1 MTFRL
6 WKWQPIQWFQYTS
19 LLRCWDA
26 MMLDAGVNLPQHTI
40 FFRFVAWC
48 FLGSCFVDEP
58 WRTFGMRV
66 AIFGSIPGTW
76 NSETMIGRINFPI
89 IPRLNL
95 DRVDL
100 AGFSVY
106 PCGWVWD
113 YKRLSGC
120 DVCSEEISLNSE
132 KIPYKMKFETDFG
145 KELAWCE
152 TKCKTHCGHPF
163 WYQMTRFIIGINLWV
178 FAILVC
184 YFRGPVFSKYAPREA
199 ETKKTIGISM
209 VASYDLCI
217 DLPRK
222 SQKFQKVGQFG
233 MTIGN
238 NFRNIG
244 TILWFAILDLNLLS
258 TCIVCSSIKHI
269 LDKFFS
275 IKICSFCLKGK
286 IETTI
291 IGTQRFFQKCH
302 PLFVGI
308 NNFKGFVRVDEHH
321 WKNETIRVEPWWTRG
336 FCHVLPCCR
345 EGKNEMNFRRLV
357 VCRVRHFFQNM
368 CEAVPGE
375 EWQEMFGFR
384 RVRMLHFQNAKQFPG
399 SAVWD
404 VRVSWRKLGISGTQG
419 DVGDV
424 GFGTFESKVSDPN
437 CPIRFRYVWCSAW
450 KLGG

>member
-1 MTFRL
+1 
-6 WKWQPIQWFQYTS
+6 
-19 LLRCWDA
+19 
-26 MMLDAGVNLPQHTI
+26 
-40 FFRFVAWC
+40 
-48 FLGSCFVDEP
+48 
-58 WRTFGMRV
+58 
-66 AIFGSIPGTW
+66 
-76 NSETMIGRINFPI
+76 MIGRINFPI
-89 IPRLNL
+89 VPRLNL

-286 IETTI
+286 IETII

-302 PLFVGI
+302 PLFVE
-308 NNFKGFVRVDEHH
+308 NQQFQR
-321 WKNETIRVEPWWTRG
+321 IRTRG
-336 FCHVLPCCR
+336 WTSLEKWNDPGWTVMDKRVLPCSTMLSWR
-345 EGKNEMNFRRLV
+345 QERNEFPQARGVQSPTFFPKHVRGCPWGGMARDVWILPCQDATLSKRQAVSWFSRLGRQSFLAETGNLWDTGWRRWRWIWHFWIQGFRPKLSHSIPIRLV
-357 VCRVRHFFQNM
+357 QRLETWRV
-368 CEAVPGE
+368 AV
-375 EWQEMFGFR
+375 
-384 RVRMLHFQNAKQFPG
+384 
-399 SAVWD
+399 
-404 VRVSWRKLGISGTQG
+404 VSWVVWWEQDGNTPYRPCKLS
-419 DVGDV
+419 V
-424 GFGTFESKVSDPN
+424 
-437 CPIRFRYVWCSAW
+437 
-450 KLGG
+450 